1 MQREPSV
8 FLQDILAA
16 AETIEK
22 YTRGLAYD
30 DFLDND
36 LTSFRKKSP
45 TSKRSVGGGSMS
57 PGLFLYA
64 LVVLPLF
71 IPVMVKTFG
80 RANWWPFM
88 K

>member
-16 AETIEK
+16 AEKIEK

-57 PGLFLYA
+57 LCTL
-64 LVVLPLF
+64 LVA
-71 IPVMVKTFG
+71 T
-80 RANWWPFM
+80 
-88 K
+88 